1 MNSIY
6 LAGWYA
12 SSSGPSI
19 VLVARSIIVPEESL
33 GTAGIQQEQ
42 QQQCGIF
49 GVRSSAVRLP
59 LYSVPS
65 VEPLWNRRDSPA
77 GLWQCSVRS
86 SAGIVVGWRIPT
98 YRHGAMEGP
107 LLITTGYVYGGSKRG
122 PDTRTKIPAYY
133 VTTLILAGAVRS
145 IILGVL
151 GCACGSGRQREIYTS
166 SLTVKILPTRYT
178 IDVCG
183 LADLSCVQVVIA

>member
-122 PDTRTKIPAYY
+122 PDTRTKM
-133 VTTLILAGAVRS
+133 TGLLRNHSDFGGSSTKHH
-145 IILGVL
+145 L
-151 GCACGSGRQREIYTS
+151 GCIRVCVWKRQAARDIYIVSYGKNTS
-166 SLTVKILPTRYT
+166 Y
-178 IDVCG
+178 
-183 LADLSCVQVVIA
+183 QVHYRRMWAG